1 MVVSPQEPD
10 RAQPMTLPPRIRCDP
25 ALLAALADAS
35 TYGGAEVEVRETHAS
50 WVFLA
55 GDRAYKLRKPI
66 SLGFLDYSTLA
77 LRRSASL
84 EEVRVNEELA
94 PGIYLGVRAI
104 LRSDEGFTLAAE
116 QDPADAVDYVVEMR
130 RFNEA
135 DTLAGL
141 IDSRRLTHAHLDAVA
156 RRLARFHRMAR
167 VVPGGGAHDTLDMWH
182 ENVRELALAGAPEEW
197 PLDAANGF
205 AEAFVSAHARE
216 LELRRGAGLVRDG
229 HGDLRC
235 EHVLAVPRVRI
246 VDRIEFDASLRHCDT
261 ACDLAF
267 LSMDLEAR
275 GQRWAAH
282 ALVSAY
288 RRNGMSTGSEAL
300 LAFYAA
306 HRALIRA
313 KVSLIA
319 AAEHDGDR
327 RSQLLERAR
336 SLWAL
341 SELLSWRARTPVAL
355 IICGAPASGKS
366 TLAAELSRRSGTE
379 VVASDAMR
387 KAAAGLKPTER
398 AGPEHYSERSTRR
411 TYELVAHAAQRV
423 LRRDGAVIVDATCH
437 SRAERMLLAGLRGAH
452 ITDLVVHCDVPLA
465 VALERARHRMHEA
478 ASVSDA
484 GPEVVAERYLT
495 FEPLEELPP
504 AGVLE
509 LDGRLPLD
517 AQVQRVTRAVD
528 RRLHV
533 NST

>member
-1 MVVSPQEPD
+1 MVVSRQEPD
-10 RAQPMTLPPRIRCDP
+10 RTRPMTSASETRCDP

-35 TYGGAEVEVRETHAS
+35 TYGCTEVEVRETHAS

-104 LRSDEGFTLAAE
+104 LRSDEGFMLAAE
-116 QDPADAVDYVVEMR
+116 QDPAEAVDYVVEMR

-141 IDSRRLTHAHLDAVA
+141 IASRGLTRAHLDDVA
-156 RRLARFHRMAR
+156 RRLARFHSTAP
-167 VVPGGGAHDTLDMWH
+167 VVPGGGAHDTLEMWQR
-182 ENVRELALAGAPEEW
+182 NVRELAATRAPEEW
-197 PLDAANGF
+197 ALDTANGF
-205 AEAFVSAHARE
+205 AEAFVSAHAHE
-216 LELRRGAGLVRDG
+216 LELRRGEGLVRDG

-235 EHVLAVPRVRI
+235 EHVLAVPPVRI
-246 VDRIEFDASLRHCDT
+246 VDRIEFDASLRRCDT

-267 LSMDLEAR
+267 LSMDLEAH
-275 GQRWAAH
+275 GQRWAAQ

-288 RRNGMSTGSEAL
+288 RRSGMSTGSETL

-327 RSQLLERAR
+327 RSQLMARSR

-341 SELLSWRARTPVAL
+341 SELLSWRARAPVAL
-355 IICGAPASGKS
+355 IVCGAPASGKS
-366 TLAAELSRRSGTE
+366 TLAAELSRRSGIG
-379 VVASDAMR
+379 VVSSDATR

-398 AGPEHYSERSTRR
+398 AGLEHYSERSTRR
-411 TYELVAHAAQRV
+411 TYELVAHAAQRA
-423 LRRDGAVIVDATCH
+423 LRRDGAVIVDASCH
-437 SRAERMLLAGLRGAH
+437 SRAERMLLAGLREAH
-452 ITDLVVHCDVPLA
+452 VTDLVVHCDVPVA
-465 VALERARHRMHEA
+465 VALERARRRMHEA
-478 ASVSDA
+478 ASTSDA

-495 FEPLEELPP
+495 FEPLDELPP
-504 AGVLE
+504 ASVLE

-517 AQVQRVTRAVD
+517 AQIQRVTRAVD
-528 RRLHV
+528 RRRLV
-533 NST
+533 